1 MSPVLK
7 RAMAILDGTMAVS
20 EVAKRAHCTV
30 NNLSEQLKRQHEAG
44 TIYIAAWKKTKGRNA
59 RCYMLGP
66 GEDAPALP
74 ETKNTT
80 RWRAFMDRMSAY
92 EREVYMER
100 RRTKDRDIKSDAFV
114 KQFFK
119 GGEK

>member
-1 MSPVLK
+1 LSAALK
-7 RAMAILDGTMAVS
+7 RAMALLDGTMAVS
-20 EVAKRAHCTV
+20 EVARRAHCTV
-30 NNLSEQLKRQHEAG
+30 NNLSEQLKRQHKAG
-44 TIYIAAWKKTKGRNA
+44 TIHIAAWKKTNGRNA

-92 EREVYMER
+92 EREIYMER
-100 RRTKDRDIKSDAFV
+100 RRTAARKVKTDPLV
-114 KQFFK
+114 KQFF
-119 GGEK
+119 GGER